1 MNGKSHFPRL
11 FVIMGALSTLYLL
24 LEAVLQ
30 SFGKSI
36 CATEGCKIVTQF
48 TRFGDLTMVLL
59 GLGTVAVI
67 TVLAAQGMR
76 SISEVRDRIVNFLL
90 VVSLAGEGFFVGY
103 QLFRLHAVCVFCLS
117 VFGIFFVLGVL
128 RTLAGHRE
136 VLAGFGSLLAVFSL
150 FYLILPSE
158 GPAIP
163 LDQKYILFYSE
174 DCKHCTEIRKEL
186 DENKIEVA
194 HVLVKEYSLLLRN
207 LGIEGV
213 PTLMVNGP
221 SEKVFLAPRQDRRRS
236 PPPQVTIKN
245 PPIIRP
251 VVLTCSPPPRPQ
263 ARSSTRCP
271 KKDCAR
277 KTPNVIRQAPL
288 FSSLSGKI
296 SAIMYQRGAGGP
308 RI

>member
-1 MNGKSHFPRL
+1 MNGKGRVTRL
-11 FVIMGALSTLYLL
+11 FVIMSALSTLYLL

-67 TVLAAQGMR
+67 TVLASQGMR
-76 SISEVRDRIVNFLL
+76 SISEVPDRIVNFLL
-90 VVSLAGEGFFVGY
+90 VVSLAGEGVFVGY

-117 VFGIFFVLGVL
+117 VFGIFVVLGVL

-163 LDQKYILFYSE
+163 LDKKYILFYST

-186 DENKIEVA
+186 EENKIVVA

-221 SEKVFLAPRQDRRRS
+221 SEKIFLTGTEAIRQNLFCKPESARS
-236 PPPQVTIKN
+236 PK
-245 PPIIRP
+245 
-251 VVLTCSPPPRPQ
+251 
-263 ARSSTRCP
+263 RSQKGPSLAGDH
-271 KKDCAR
+271 KKSSDHPTGR
-277 KTPNVIRQAPL
+277 FDL
-288 FSSLSGKI
+288 FSPATTPSSIFNPLPEEGLCKEDTKCD
-296 SAIMYQRGAGGP
+296 
-308 RI
+308 